1 MSNAFVEVVY
11 ALPEKQFV
19 LRVVWHN
26 ALTIAAAIEQAR
38 RALGGEVQSDADRLA
53 CSAIPWHT
61 ARVGVFGE
69 VRSRESLLQ
78 SGDRVEIYRD
88 LLVDPKLARRERVS
102 TARKQR

>member
-1 MSNAFVEVVY
+1 MSKAFVDVVY

-19 LRVVWHN
+19 LRVPWHD

-38 RALGGEVQSDADRLA
+38 CTLESEAQSDADRLV